1 MVIKKQAKKIHHISS
16 HFTNGLFPTAALC
29 ITLFL
34 ITGDILFENA
44 AICCIAVGAIA
55 APVVYGCGLADW
67 WVRFEKRR
75 AKIFNR
81 KRYVGAILVVFAI
94 ILISIRLYV
103 GDEIATVGIAKYI
116 YAGGIYIITGIVSYL
131 GYLGGKFVA

>member
-1 MVIKKQAKKIHHISS
+1 MAIKKQAKKIHHISS
-16 HFTNGLFPTAALC
+16 HFTNGLFPTAALF
-29 ITLFL
+29 ITIFL
-34 ITGDILFENA
+34 LTGDRMFENA
-44 AICCIAVGAIA
+44 AICCIAVGTIA

-81 KRYVGAILVVFAI
+81 KRYVGAVLVVIAI
-94 ILISIRLYV
+94 LLISLRIYA
-103 GDEIATVGIAKYI
+103 GDEISTNGTGKYI

-131 GYLGGKFVA
+131 GYLGGKFVV